1 MSVKGTDPILMTAP
15 LKCGVYIICFIS
27 FSELFYDMVWGKGTF
42 LVSVHLHIVTVGCT
56 HIGTVKASA
65 QVSFYDGAKAVTEP
79 NDFAGPPSDADE
91 FR

>member
-1 MSVKGTDPILMTAP
+1 M
-15 LKCGVYIICFIS
+15 
-27 FSELFYDMVWGKGTF
+27 
-42 LVSVHLHIVTVGCT
+42 VSVHLHIVTVGCT